1 MAIESPRVYAK
12 EEPKENIQRKL
23 VSAAWS
29 PRRTLA
35 TAAAGWLANNSCR
48 LLACQRYILKFKMD
62 TLYRDQGGEGSERH
76 RHYGFYAL
84 NTLARCENEC
94 CVASEPLSSAA
105 RPQCC
110 QCDSRHDDDDSMAA
124 AIPPYLDVG
133 ENTPR
138 NSY

>member
-1 MAIESPRVYAK
+1 
-12 EEPKENIQRKL
+12 
-23 VSAAWS
+23 
-29 PRRTLA
+29 
-35 TAAAGWLANNSCR
+35 
-48 LLACQRYILKFKMD
+48 MD

-84 NTLARCENEC
+84 NTLARCENEG

-124 AIPPYLDVG
+124 AIPPYLEVG
-133 ENTPR
+133 ESTPR